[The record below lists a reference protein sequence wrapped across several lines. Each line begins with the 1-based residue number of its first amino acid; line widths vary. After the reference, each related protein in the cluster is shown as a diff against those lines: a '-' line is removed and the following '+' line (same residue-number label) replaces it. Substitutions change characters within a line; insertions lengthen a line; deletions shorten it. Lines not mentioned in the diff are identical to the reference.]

1 MRMILALLMVLLT
14 AGMAAGQGT
23 LVVQVAT
30 EPPGL
35 DLTASPASA
44 IAAVVFYN
52 VQECLVKVD
61 RHGKLVPWLAE
72 RWHTAD
78 EKNYT
83 FFLKRGV
90 RFHNGREM
98 KAADVKFVVERAMN
112 PETKHPYPQYYAA
125 ITNIV
130 MKDDY
135 TITVTLKS
143 PNAAFLYNMARQG
156 SVIYPREA
164 VETLK
169 SAPVGT
175 GPLTVAEWVR
185 GDRIVLA
192 RNPDYHVKGLPKLD
206 RVTYRFIPDPNAAL
220 AALKAGDVDA
230 AMFGIGPE
238 HVPEL
243 QKDPRFQVIIGETT
257 NDVILAMNNSRKPY
271 TDVRVRRAVTH
282 AINKPEVV
290 KGAMFGL
297 GRVLGSNVD
306 PLNPYFVDLSGAM
319 PYDPAKARKL
329 LTEAGYPNGFEAV
342 LKVAPQYYY
351 TVRSGEVVTSQ
362 LQKVGVKVRIEQIE
376 WGQWLS
382 RVWKDADYDL
392 TIIGHAEAWD
402 ISNYANPKYYFRYD
416 SSKLQELFRTSEV
429 TVDEKARRDLYV
441 QMQKVLVEDAPVV
454 WLYVH
459 PRLAATKKGLQ
470 GLWKIC
476 PCPPSICPRCPG
488 RSSRRRGACGDTSC
502 ARSCRSARLSCSS
515 PRWPSWWCGCC
526 PAIPPCSSWVRK
538 GTPRPRRAC
547 ARPWVSTVRFLSS
560 TWSGSRA
567 RAAATSASPSSTTSR
582 WGA

>member
-175 GPLTVAEWVR
+175 GPFTVAEWVR

-192 RNPDYHVKGLPKLD
+192 RNQDYHVKGLPKLD

-257 NDVILAMNNSRKPY
+257 NDVILAINNSRKPY

-351 TVRSGEVVTSQ
+351 TVRSGEVVASQ

-402 ISNYANPKYYFRYD
+402 ISN
-416 SSKLQELFRTSEV
+416 
-429 TVDEKARRDLYV
+429 
-441 QMQKVLVEDAPVV
+441 
-454 WLYVH
+454 
-459 PRLAATKKGLQ
+459 
-470 GLWKIC
+470 
-476 PCPPSICPRCPG
+476 
-488 RSSRRRGACGDTSC
+488 
-502 ARSCRSARLSCSS
+502 
-515 PRWPSWWCGCC
+515 
-526 PAIPPCSSWVRK
+526 
-538 GTPRPRRAC
+538 
-547 ARPWVSTVRFLSS
+547 
-560 TWSGSRA
+560 
-567 RAAATSASPSSTTSR
+567 
-582 WGA
+582 